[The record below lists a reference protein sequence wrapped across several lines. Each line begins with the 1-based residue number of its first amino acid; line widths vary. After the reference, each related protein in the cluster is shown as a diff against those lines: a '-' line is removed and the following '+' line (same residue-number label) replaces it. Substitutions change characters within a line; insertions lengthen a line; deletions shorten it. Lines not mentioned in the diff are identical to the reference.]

1 MRAKDRGLAA
11 TDLDRR
17 ISIWRSALVDDGT
30 ATVAGEP
37 AEIGKRSAKRAD
49 ISDGERMR
57 AGELGQKL
65 TTRWTVRSD
74 AITRTIVGGDVIK
87 HRGVAYDVVGTKE
100 IPGRLVA
107 IEITTASRP
116 DARP

>member
-1 MRAKDRGLAA
+1 MPAKGRGLTA
-11 TDLDRR
+11 TELDRR
-17 ISIWRSALVDDGT
+17 ISIWRSTPVDNGT
-30 ATVAGEP
+30 ATVPGEP

-74 AITRTIVGGDVIK
+74 TLTRTIVGGDVIK
-87 HRGVAYDVVGTKE
+87 HRGVTYDVVGTKE

-116 DARP
+116 DAWA

>member
-1 MRAKDRGLAA
+1 MRTKSRALSA

-17 ISIWRSALVDDGT
+17 ISIWRSMPVDDGT
-30 ATVAGEP
+30 ATVPGEP
-37 AEIGKRSAKRAD
+37 SEIGKRSAKRSD
-49 ISDGERMR
+49 ISDGERFR

-74 AITRTIVGGDVIK
+74 ALTRTIAGGDIIM
-87 HRGVAYDVVGTKE
+87 HRGVTYDVVGTKE
-100 IPGRLVA
+100 IPGRFVA
-107 IEITTASRP
+107 IEITTGSRP